1 MGGSLF
7 RNAESVDEY
16 ISKRLALAVKTKLTD
31 LVESGDPG
39 VEYTPGEIFQ
49 QPWTWWNTFQRISAA
64 RDELSN
70 FLTETGLFDSNPLNR
85 PNIIFSGAGT
95 SDYVG
100 KSVWLL
106 LQKNLQTEVRNI
118 PSTDTTISP
127 GHRLL
132 QHQNHLIVHIARS
145 GNSPESEATI
155 NYYLRAMPDNVKHII
170 ITCNAKGIL
179 ANYGREHSDKCFTLV
194 LDESTDDQ
202 GLAMTSSCTSMEI
215 ASLALAHIND
225 IENYERIVTQLC
237 TAGEYI
243 LDKHADKLFFL
254 LNAELLLRPSEQQ
267 KKQQNSILEKKSIKR
282 GFYLGTDNHEGT
294 AIECALKMQELT
306 QGRLITKPETFLA
319 FRHGPISAVDEQS
332 VVVYFLDSD
341 PFKRAYE
348 IGVIEKVT
356 YECQPAESV
365 LVCDILPEELKD
377 LGLVSLEFDP
387 DDKLSILDDYRAPLY
402 TIVGQML
409 GLFASVNLGMSPD
422 KPSGDEGNAS
432 YTRVVK
438 PYIMLDAVNYQE
450 TGELRLLK

>member
-1 MGGSLF
+1 MGNLLF
-7 RNAESVDEY
+7 RTAKSVDKY
-16 ISKRLALAVKTKLTD
+16 IPQRLAVAAKTKLTD
-31 LVESGDPG
+31 LADSEDPG
-39 VEYTPGEIFQ
+39 VEYTPVEIFQ

-64 RDELSN
+64 RDELSD
-70 FLTETGLFDSNPLNR
+70 FLTEAGLFDNNPLNR

-100 KSVWLL
+100 KSVWSL
-106 LQKNLQTEVRNI
+106 LQKNLQTEIRNI

-127 GHRLL
+127 IQRLL
-132 QHQNHLIVHIARS
+132 QHKNYLIVHIARS

-179 ANYGREHSDKCFTLV
+179 AQYGREHPDKCFTLV

-225 IENYERIVTQLC
+225 MENYQGIVTQLC
-237 TAGEYI
+237 TAGEYL
-243 LDKHADKLFFL
+243 LDEHADKLY
-254 LNAELLLRPSEQQ
+254 
-267 KKQQNSILEKKSIKR
+267 SIMEKKSIKR

-294 AIECALKMQELT
+294 STECALKMQELT

-319 FRHGPISAVDEQS
+319 FRHGPISAVDEHS

-348 IGVIEKVT
+348 IDVIEKVT
-356 YECQPAESV
+356 NECQPAESV
-365 LVCDILPEELKD
+365 LVCDRSPDELGNLD
-377 LGLVSLEFDP
+377 LISLEFDP
-387 DDKLSILDDYRAPLY
+387 DGKLSISDEYRAPLY

-422 KPSGDEGNAS
+422 KPSGDEEGAA

-438 PYIMLDAVNYQE
+438 PYIMLDAVTYQE
-450 TGELRLLK
+450 SGKLHLLERKSGS

>member
-1 MGGSLF
+1 MGDSLF
-7 RNAESVDEY
+7 RTAKSVDEY
-16 ISKRLALAVKTKLTD
+16 ISQRLAVAAKTKLTD
-31 LVESGDPG
+31 LVDNGDPG

-64 RDELSN
+64 RDELSD
-70 FLTETGLFDSNPLNR
+70 FLTEAKLLDSNPLNR
-85 PNIIFSGAGT
+85 PTIIFSGAGT

-100 KSVWLL
+100 KSVWSL

-127 GHRLL
+127 GQRLL
-132 QHQNHLIVHIARS
+132 QHQNYLIVHIARS

-155 NYYLRAMPDNVKHII
+155 NYYLRAMPDSVKHVI

-179 ANYGREHSDKCFTLV
+179 AHYGREHSDKCFTLV

-215 ASLALAHIND
+215 ASLALAHMND
-225 IENYERIVTQLC
+225 MGNYQRIVTQLC
-237 TAGEYI
+237 IAGEYL
-243 LDKHADKLFFL
+243 LDEHADKLY
-254 LNAELLLRPSEQQ
+254 
-267 KKQQNSILEKKSIKR
+267 SILEKRSIKR
-282 GFYLGTDNHEGT
+282 GFYLGTDNHAGT
-294 AIECALKMQELT
+294 ATECALKMQELT

-319 FRHGPISAVDEQS
+319 FRHGPISAVDEHS
-332 VVVYFLDSD
+332 IVVYFLDSD
-341 PFKRAYE
+341 SFKRAYE
-348 IGVIEKVT
+348 IDVIEKVT
-356 YECQPAESV
+356 NECQPAESV
-365 LVCDILPEELKD
+365 VVCDRSPNELKG

-387 DDKLSILDDYRAPLY
+387 YSKFGISDEYRAPLY

-422 KPSGDEGNAS
+422 KPSGDEGSAA

-438 PYIMLDAVNYQE
+438 PFDVLDAIAYQE
-450 TGELRLLK
+450 SGELHPLKRRPGS

>member
-1 MGGSLF
+1 MGNLLF
-7 RNAESVDEY
+7 ETAKSVDEY
-16 ISKRLALAVKTKLTD
+16 IPQRLAVAARTKLTNLID
-31 LVESGDPG
+31 SGDPG

-49 QPWTWWNTFQRISAA
+49 QPWTWWNTFQRVSAA
-64 RDELSN
+64 RDELSD
-70 FLTETGLFDSNPLNR
+70 FLTEAGLFDNNPLNR

-100 KSVWLL
+100 KSVWSL
-106 LQKNLQTEVRNI
+106 LQEKLQTEVKNI

-127 GHRLL
+127 GQKLL
-132 QHQNHLIVHIARS
+132 QHRNYLIVHIARS

-179 ANYGREHSDKCFTLV
+179 AHYGREHPDKCFTLV

-225 IENYERIVTQLC
+225 MENYQKIVTQLC
-237 TAGEYI
+237 TAGEYL
-243 LDKHADKLFFL
+243 LDEHADRLY
-254 LNAELLLRPSEQQ
+254 ST
-267 KKQQNSILEKKSIKR
+267 LEEKSIKR

-294 AIECALKMQELT
+294 ATECALKMQELT

-319 FRHGPISAVDEQS
+319 FRHGPISAVDEHS

-356 YECQPAESV
+356 NECQPAESV
-365 LVCDILPEELKD
+365 VVCDRTPDELGN
-377 LGLVSLEFDP
+377 LRLISLEFDP
-387 DDKLSILDDYRAPLY
+387 DGKLSIPDEYRAPLY

-409 GLFASVNLGMSPD
+409 GLFASVSLGMSPD
-422 KPSGDEGNAS
+422 KPSGDEGSAA

-438 PYIMLDAVNYQE
+438 PYIMLDAVTYQE
-450 TGELRLLK
+450 SGELHLLERKSGS

>member
-1 MGGSLF
+1 MEDPIF
-7 RNAESVDEY
+7 KTAKSVDEY
-16 ISKRLALAVKTKLTD
+16 IPQRLAEALETKLTD
-31 LVESGDPG
+31 LVDSEDPG

-49 QPWTWWNTFQRISAA
+49 QPWTWWNTFQRVSAA
-64 RDELSN
+64 RDELSD
-70 FLTETGLFDSNPLNR
+70 FLTEAGLFDSNPLNR
-85 PNIIFSGAGT
+85 PTIIFSGAGT

-100 KSVWLL
+100 KSVWSL
-106 LQKNLQTEVRNI
+106 LQKNLQTEVKNI

-132 QHQNHLIVHIARS
+132 QHQNYIIVHIARS
-145 GNSPESEATI
+145 GNSPESEATV
-155 NYYLRAMPDNVKHII
+155 NYYLRAMPDRVKHVV

-179 ANYGREHSDKCFTLV
+179 AQYGREHSDKCFTLV
-194 LDESTDDQ
+194 LDEATDDE

-225 IENYERIVTQLC
+225 MGDYQSIVTQLC
-237 TAGEYI
+237 TAGEYL
-243 LDKHADKLFFL
+243 LDEHADKLY
-254 LNAELLLRPSEQQ
+254 
-267 KKQQNSILEKKSIKR
+267 SIPEKKSIKR
-282 GFYLGTDNHEGT
+282 GFYLGTDNHAGT
-294 AIECALKMQELT
+294 ATECALKMQELT

-319 FRHGPISAVDEQS
+319 FRHGPISAVDEHS

-348 IGVIEKVT
+348 IDVIEKVT
-356 YECQPAESV
+356 DECQPAESV
-365 LVCDILPEELKD
+365 VVCDRLPDELGN

-387 DDKLSILDDYRAPLY
+387 DGKFSIPDEYRAPLY

-422 KPSGDEGNAS
+422 KPSGDEGSAA

-438 PYIMLDAVNYQE
+438 PFNVLDAITYQE
-450 TGELRLLK
+450 SGELRLLERKSGS